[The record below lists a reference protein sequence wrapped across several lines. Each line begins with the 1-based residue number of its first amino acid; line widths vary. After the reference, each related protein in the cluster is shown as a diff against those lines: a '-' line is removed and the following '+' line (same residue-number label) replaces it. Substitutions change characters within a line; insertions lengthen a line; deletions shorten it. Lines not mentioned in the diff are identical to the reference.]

1 MKSLPAKSNSLLMT
15 VNSLM
20 AKALKAFSPTV
31 ERWWPALLWMVLIL
45 IASLDWASGGTT
57 FKIIQPILRWFDPG
71 IPMHQ
76 LYEAN
81 LIFRKTCHFLQFLI
95 LAILIWR
102 TRGSWR
108 FISPKADARF
118 AGFVFLISI
127 LFAVGSEYIQSFFR
141 SRTAN
146 VTDVFINLSGAVAGI
161 LLAVTIEII
170 NSRRQR
176 EKSSE
181 KPRIL
186 FTANLLLH
194 DKKRR
199 PVVLSQLRKIL
210 DETRADALVVAG
222 NIAHPTQCRESLE
235 ALKTAVGDIPVAIC
249 LGPQDHWLPREL
261 WEQSPSPEAVRL
273 HYWHPALT
281 QTGVHGLD
289 FQSFALG
296 DLEIVGAYGHFDLG
310 FRDETLVIDGAEVSR
325 EAYLSGAVGGFE
337 ANDFRQIPAAGGT
350 LKEEARRQ
358 AEGLGKR
365 LSEVRQNNEIILVT
379 GTIPFE
385 EWLEKPTDNTI
396 EAFFRAFAGNS
407 QMAAAILPHAT
418 KIRVAVFGSGKSES
432 HLPEVRG
439 IKGLCLQ
446 DANGRAVYSLYDAE
460 TGEMVRL

>member
-76 LYEAN
+76 IYEAN

-102 TRGSWR
+102 TRGSWK

-146 VTDVFINLSGAVAGI
+146 VTDIFINLSGAVAGI
-161 LLAVTIEII
+161 LLAVTVEII
-170 NSRRQR
+170 NSRSQR
-176 EKSSE
+176 EKSTE

-199 PVVLSQLRKIL
+199 PQVLSQLRKIL
-210 DETRADALVVAG
+210 EETRADALVVAG

-235 ALKTAVGDIPVAIC
+235 ALKTAVGGIPVAIC

-289 FQSFALG
+289 FQSLALG
-296 DLEIVGAYGHFDLG
+296 NLEIVGAYGHFDLG

-325 EAYLSGAVGGFE
+325 EAYLEGTAGGFQ
-337 ANDFRQIPAAGGT
+337 ASDMRQIPFAATT
-350 LKEEARRQ
+350 LDKEAQNQSEGLARRL
-358 AEGLGKR
+358 ADVPPDRDIL
-365 LSEVRQNNEIILVT
+365 LVT
-379 GTIPFE
+379 GTVPFE
-385 EWLEKPTDNTI
+385 NWLSRKGGNAMEG
-396 EAFFRAFAGNS
+396 FFRAFAGNS
-407 QMAAAILPHAT
+407 RIAEVIRPYAAR
-418 KIRVAVFGSGKSES
+418 IRALAFAGRDCEQASCDES
-432 HLPEVRG
+432 G
-439 IKGLCLQ
+439 IKGSRLSP
-446 DANGRAVYSLYDAE
+446 GRVDYLLYEGE
-460 TGEMVRL
+460 TGRLEKL